1 MGYGMEEMSNEQLLA
16 YFEQRFEDLEE
27 AREQLEE
34 FELSAV
40 QQVRLEAMKYLGFP
54 VLENQYDFN
63 RVQSCVDYILNG
75 SR

>member
-1 MGYGMEEMSNEQLLA
+1 MEEMSNEQLLA
-16 YFEQRFEDLEE
+16 YFEQKFEDMEE
-27 AREQLEE
+27 EREQLAE

>member
-16 YFEQRFEDLEE
+16 YFEQKFEYLEE
-27 AREQLEE
+27 EREQLAE

-63 RVQSCVDYILNG
+63 RVQSCVDYIMNG